1 MVKRQTLGYEEPLL
15 LVDQLSIH
23 LQKDANASSKLKM
36 IDDILGDIALYVSE
50 SKLPLRD
57 ILDRFDTSG
66 SQQMYRSD
74 FYSTFLDT

>member
-1 MVKRQTLGYEEPLL
+1 VKRQTLGYEEPLL

>member
-1 MVKRQTLGYEEPLL
+1 MKRQTLGYEEPLL

-23 LQKDANASSKLKM
+23 LQKDANASSKLIM
-36 IDDILGDIALYVSE
+36 IDDILGDIAFYVIE
-50 SKLPLRD
+50 SKLPLKD

>member
-1 MVKRQTLGYEEPLL
+1 MKRQTLGYEEPLL

>member
-1 MVKRQTLGYEEPLL
+1 MKRQTLGYEEPLL

-36 IDDILGDIALYVSE
+36 IDDILGDIAFYVIE
-50 SKLPLRD
+50 SKLPLKD

>member
-1 MVKRQTLGYEEPLL
+1 
-15 LVDQLSIH
+15 
-23 LQKDANASSKLKM
+23 M